1 MADAVVTCTT
11 SSVTRPCYVYL
22 TMENSFVSPIF
33 DLTVVEGGLIAGAVL
48 AVWAVGYGFRVIIR
62 SLNSDGV
69 VSTESE

>member
-1 MADAVVTCTT
+1 MADVYINCLRNNPTKPCFVQLSVET
-11 SSVTRPCYVYL
+11 SY
-22 TMENSFVSPIF
+22 VSPIF

-69 VSTESE
+69 STVESE